1 MEGWA
6 GWMAATHAFRLS
18 GSARGTSV
26 RAQLSGPVKKGF
38 LLELQKILGSRK
50 PYKRFSLG
58 ERITLEGVNSVILL
72 SSVESPPPGPPGC
85 PATGTQAHDRSRE
98 LSFEDRL
105 LSALPQSPTSQSSRF
120 ADNCKWSLPL
130 PQK

>member
-1 MEGWA
+1 VEGWA

-72 SSVESPPPGPPGC
+72 SSVESPPPRSPRLPGDWDPGARQEPRTIVRR
-85 PATGTQAHDRSRE
+85 PAPVGAT
-98 LSFEDRL
+98 
-105 LSALPQSPTSQSSRF
+105 PV
-120 ADNCKWSLPL
+120 ADQPIEPL
-130 PQK
+130 RGQL